1 MNISKRNILLTLVI
15 VAAVV
20 GAHLATVAVGK
31 PSAMRP
37 PQGPDNMLVRWLGL
51 SGDEATT
58 VTAAHKSFRRDM
70 RRLQR
75 RVEIES
81 LELASLIEADE
92 TTDQQLLAQFDK
104 VSNAHVAVHKRV
116 AELVLAVR
124 PHLDSDQR
132 ARFNDMISRHLRGKS
147 GRGGRGEG
155 GRGGHRGRGGRGQGG
170 REGMRRGPEGGREF
184 RRRPGDRQPPRDQM
198 RRRPMPGR
206 DGQPSQPGQQQ
217 PPSPDDQSDGAR

>member
-1 MNISKRNILLTLVI
+1 MNISKRNILLTFVI
-15 VAAVV
+15 VAAIV

-31 PSAMRP
+31 SSAMKP
-37 PQGPDNMLVRWLGL
+37 PQGRDNMLVRWLGL

-58 VTAAHKSFRRDM
+58 VTEAHKSFRRDM

-75 RVEIES
+75 RIDIES

-92 TTDQQLLAQFDK
+92 TTDEQLLAQFDK

-124 PHLDSDQR
+124 PHLDADPR

-147 GRGGRGEG
+147 GRGGRGKS
-155 GRGGHRGRGGRGQGG
+155 GRGGHRGPGGRGQDGP
-170 REGMRRGPEGGREF
+170 EGMHRGSQGGREF
-184 RRRPGDRQPPRDQM
+184 RRRSSDRQPQHDRM
-198 RRRPMPGR
+198 RRRPMPGQ
-206 DGQPSQPGQQQ
+206 DGQPSQPSQQQ
-217 PPSPDDQSDGAR
+217 PPPPDDQNATAH